1 MKKLLDK
8 ISFSNLTF
16 CDNKYKID
24 ICTNKQSLAHRGED
38 IFMFGHRSDGRRIKT
53 LPSIFKIMPSIMLER
68 NDSQVL
74 YKQDIPIK
82 YLDEY
87 IDNKAKDGTK
97 FSYMHIIYAAI
108 VRVIAE
114 RPQLNRFVMNGTTY
128 ARNKIYVSLAIKKN
142 LTDDGV
148 ETTTKVEY
156 QGTENIFDVKQKL
169 DAIIEQ
175 NKDIEANN
183 ETDKLA
189 KALGL
194 IPIWLIKFAVG
205 FLKFLDRHG
214 LLPKAVIKASPFHT
228 SVFLTNVG
236 SLGIDTIY
244 HHLYNFGTTSMFFS
258 MGKKKKSFIYE
269 DEEIKEEKCITIAFV
284 GDERICD
291 GYYYA
296 NSFKTLFRYLKKP
309 ELLETAPDYKQDV
322 E

>member
-1 MKKLLDK
+1 
-8 ISFSNLTF
+8 
-16 CDNKYKID
+16 
-24 ICTNKQSLAHRGED
+24 
-38 IFMFGHRSDGRRIKT
+38 MFGHRSDGREIKT
-53 LPSIFKIMPSIMLER
+53 LPAFFKVIPSVMLER

-87 IDNKAKDGTK
+87 IDNKAKDGIK
-97 FSYMHIIYAAI
+97 IAYMHIIYAAI

-114 RPQLNRFVMNGTTY
+114 RPRLNRFVMNGTTY

-148 ETTTKVEY
+148 ETTTKIEY
-156 QGTENIFDVKQKL
+156 QGTETIFDIKQKL

-175 NKDIEANN
+175 NKEVEANN

-189 KALGL
+189 KTLGL
-194 IPIWLIKFAVG
+194 IPTGLIRVAVK

-214 LLPKAVIKASPFHT
+214 LLPKAIIKASPFHT

-269 DEEIKEEKCITIAFV
+269 DEEIKEEKCITLAFV

-291 GYYYA
+291 GFYYA
-296 NSFKTLFRYLKKP
+296 NSFKSLFRYLKKP

>member
-1 MKKLLDK
+1 
-8 ISFSNLTF
+8 
-16 CDNKYKID
+16 
-24 ICTNKQSLAHRGED
+24 
-38 IFMFGHRSDGRRIKT
+38 MFGHRSDGRKIKT
-53 LPSIFKIMPSIMLER
+53 LPAFFKVIPSVMLER

-87 IDNKAKDGTK
+87 IDNKAKDGIK
-97 FSYMHIIYAAI
+97 IAYMHIIYAAI

-114 RPQLNRFVMNGTTY
+114 RPRLNRFVMNGTTY
-128 ARNKIYVSLAIKKN
+128 VRNKIYVSLAIKKN

-148 ETTTKVEY
+148 ETTTKIEY
-156 QGTENIFDVKQKL
+156 QGTETIFDIKQKL

-175 NKDIEANN
+175 NKEVEANN

-189 KALGL
+189 KTLGL
-194 IPIWLIKFAVG
+194 IPTGLIRVAVK

-214 LLPKAVIKASPFHT
+214 LLPKAIIKASPFHT

-269 DEEIKEEKCITIAFV
+269 DEEIKEEKCITLAFV

-296 NSFKTLFRYLKKP
+296 NSFKSLFRYLKKP

>member
-1 MKKLLDK
+1 
-8 ISFSNLTF
+8 
-16 CDNKYKID
+16 
-24 ICTNKQSLAHRGED
+24 
-38 IFMFGHRSDGRRIKT
+38 MFGHRSDGRKIKT
-53 LPSIFKIMPSIMLER
+53 LPAFFKVIPSVMLER

-87 IDNKAKDGTK
+87 IDNKAKDGIK
-97 FSYMHIIYAAI
+97 IAYMHIIYAAI

-114 RPQLNRFVMNGTTY
+114 RPRLNRFVMNGTTY

-148 ETTTKVEY
+148 ETTTKIEY
-156 QGTENIFDVKQKL
+156 QGTETIFDIKQKL

-175 NKDIEANN
+175 NKEVEANN

-189 KALGL
+189 KTLGL
-194 IPIWLIKFAVG
+194 IPTGLIRVAVK

-214 LLPKAVIKASPFHT
+214 LLPKAIIKASPFHT

-269 DEEIKEEKCITIAFV
+269 DEEIKEEKCITLAFV

-291 GYYYA
+291 GFYYA
-296 NSFKTLFRYLKKP
+296 NSFKSLFRYLKKS